1 MTVDSQPQ
9 GQLPDH
15 ALDVEQ
21 ALICACLVDLTLVDG
36 VGLAPGQFFGR
47 AERTVWET
55 LVDLRGRGLVET
67 DLVQVADDLRRRGR
81 LVDVGGTPG
90 LGRMVELA
98 PAVADVA
105 PLAQVVREAATVREL
120 DALLARARLR
130 ARAGGRREEL
140 LADVAQLLDQGR
152 ELASGART
160 GAGLPCADVG
170 DIPDELPP
178 TPWVCERLHLAP
190 GRPACLV
197 GYAGAGKT
205 LLAADLALAV
215 SARDGAGVT
224 FWGGLVPD
232 RRGRVLLLD
241 FEVGREL
248 TQRRLLRL
256 AAGRWGSLRDWSGR
270 LEYSCFPRWS
280 LMAPKAEEQLVETLR
295 GRVLCIIDSLT
306 AITPGADENGREM
319 ADHMAL
325 LTRVSEATGCAI
337 LVLHHEGKPPQDGPR
352 AAHLRGR
359 GSSAIQGIW
368 SSQWAV
374 TSLGEGRLQ
383 LEQGKSQFEGGARA
397 QVHCQICDVHGED
410 GRQIGVRLAPVGPVD
425 GAPQAQGETGAP
437 PVPPGALAR
446 VKRDVQAI
454 LTATPGLSSKELHDE
469 IKRRGKAATDTRF
482 RAVDELVREG
492 IVVAGREGKALVYRL
507 APSIT
512 SPAGNRSS
520 DDLDEGG
527 RYGRLPLDSLPRR

>member
-36 VGLAPGQFFGR
+36 VGLEPKQFFGR

-55 LVDLRGRGLVET
+55 LVDLRGRGLAET

-160 GAGLPCADVG
+160 GAGLPTADVG

-383 LEQGKSQFEGGARA
+383 LEQGKTQFEGGQRP

-410 GRQIGVRLAPVGPVD
+410 GRQIGVRLAPVGPGD
-425 GAPQAQGETGAP
+425 GASQAQGEAGAP
-437 PVPPGALAR
+437 PVPPGVLGKAKSELLAILGALGRTNVSDLLAR
-446 VKRDVQAI
+446 MSVGKHTKYRALEALQAEGKIVKVTD
-454 LTATPGLSSKELHDE
+454 PK
-469 IKRRGKAATDTRF
+469 DTRRLSF
-482 RAVDELVREG
+482 ELARDTSRPDREG
-492 IVVAGREGKALVYRL
+492 FVEADRDGSRCG
-507 APSIT
+507 S
-512 SPAGNRSS
+512 
-520 DDLDEGG
+520 GG
-527 RYGRLPLDSLPRR
+527 IS